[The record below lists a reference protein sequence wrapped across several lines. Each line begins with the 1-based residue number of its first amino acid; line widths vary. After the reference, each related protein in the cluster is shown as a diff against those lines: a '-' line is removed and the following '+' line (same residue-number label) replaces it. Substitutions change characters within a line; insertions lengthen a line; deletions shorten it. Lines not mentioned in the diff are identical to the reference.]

1 MRQLNDRNVWC
12 FPSPLP
18 EDWVENQEV
27 REQIDRASA
36 GENIVPELVEA
47 YVRDNFANMNVL

>member
-1 MRQLNDRNVWC
+1 MNDRNVWC
-12 FPSPLP
+12 FPIPLP

-47 YVRDNFANMNVL
+47 YVRDNFAYMNTL

>member
-1 MRQLNDRNVWC
+1 MWC
-12 FPSPLP
+12 FPIPLP

-47 YVRDNFANMNVL
+47 YVRDNFAYMNTL

>member
-1 MRQLNDRNVWC
+1 MIGMCGVSRFLCLRVGWKI
-12 FPSPLP
+12 
-18 EDWVENQEV
+18 QEV

-47 YVRDNFANMNVL
+47 YVRDNFAYMNTL